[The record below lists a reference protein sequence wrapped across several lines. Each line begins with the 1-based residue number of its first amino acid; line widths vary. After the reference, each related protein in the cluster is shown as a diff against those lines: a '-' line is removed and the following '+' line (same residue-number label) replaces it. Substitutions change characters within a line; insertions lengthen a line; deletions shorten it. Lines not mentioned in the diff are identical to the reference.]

1 MWLAGIPGHRC
12 QKGLS
17 INNPEQNYHL
27 QHYRGGA
34 TVSALQVVC
43 ILYVGM
49 QLLLPGQDAGID
61 LHDQLVRLAQSHPP
75 RLNKAGGSSSS
86 CTEFVAVEDR
96 EDQRCGNGSV
106 FRLKNNAETAYSR
119 DVECPGALCSSQQTA
134 VEQRWESGTG
144 RQRQG

>member
-1 MWLAGIPGHRC
+1 MRLAGIPGHRC

-49 QLLLPGQDAGID
+49 QLLSPGQDAGIGQCS
-61 LHDQLVRLAQSHPP
+61 LHRL
-75 RLNKAGGSSSS
+75 
-86 CTEFVAVEDR
+86 
-96 EDQRCGNGSV
+96 
-106 FRLKNNAETAYSR
+106 
-119 DVECPGALCSSQQTA
+119 
-134 VEQRWESGTG
+134 
-144 RQRQG
+144 

>member
-1 MWLAGIPGHRC
+1 LRLAGIPGHRC

-17 INNPEQNYHL
+17 INNPEQNHHL

-43 ILYVGM
+43 ILHVGM

-61 LHDQLVRLAQSHPP
+61 LHDQVVRLSQCHPP

-86 CTEFVAVEDR
+86 CTYSLLWKTVRINAVATV
-96 EDQRCGNGSV
+96 QSSGLKTMQKLHTHGMSNAPVRCALPS
-106 FRLKNNAETAYSR
+106 RLR
-119 DVECPGALCSSQQTA
+119 
-134 VEQRWESGTG
+134 
-144 RQRQG
+144 